1 MAFPACA
8 FSAET
13 WAVYWY
19 GCGSNLETEH
29 GDASRDISEMLKA
42 RLPDNVTVVIQT
54 GGARKWHGHG
64 ISSKKISRYVYRGGK
79 LELVEKQP
87 QASMGS
93 GKTLTSFLAF
103 CRDRYPAD
111 HRIFIFWDHGAG
123 SALGLCNDE
132 NFDFKSLS
140 LRDVRRAF
148 ESTFKASDTKPPFEI
163 IGFDA
168 CLMASLDTANTV
180 SGFSRYM
187 IASQEIEPENGWE
200 YTKWLSALGRDTS
213 MSGAALGR
221 IICDSYMAGCQ
232 AVDTQDAATLSLVD
246 LSKLKKLKMTYNALG
261 LEAVT
266 KIVEDSSFYATYG
279 RRARSAENYVN
290 NKSEGY
296 SCMVDMGSLVRGLKG
311 SLPEFSQLL
320 LDALKETVVY
330 QVSGRDRKPSG
341 LSCFYPY
348 VGDRDIFRAMM
359 ATGNVTSFLILNGLQ
374 HGFIDG
380 DEATAR
386 LQKIADEISTAVDE
400 EETSPSSG
408 EENAGGESEQPSSG
422 SGTSGPD
429 ITGIGAA
436 VAGITSSGSGGQN
449 AGGTSGPDIAGIAGS
464 AVSGI
469 TSPGSGGPSS
479 GSGTSVEDI
488 AGQTGSIV
496 AGVIAHGQGGQSSG
510 GESGQSSSGSVGAAV
525 AGIFANGQGESGEEK
540 PAHAPSSQELVAL
553 FQNAASSA
561 LANVKPLEKLDI
573 SSLEDFPI
581 SVTDGG
587 DALLDLGPDRV
598 RFIDSV
604 RFYLAYVSEED
615 DVILLLGKDADMK
628 SDWDKGTFRDNFRG
642 VWASLD
648 DHLVYLEI
656 THEDDDSNRYAVP
669 IKLNGVRCN
678 LQVVYDFDRESYRI
692 LGARRAIENNVIDKR
707 LIKLKPGDEVTTILK
722 AMSISGDDD
731 DFQDVEVDTFR
742 LGDKITFEDT
752 EMGDGQFLFMF
763 EMRDV
768 QGNTATSKLAHIE
781 VKGDDITVTED

>member
-1 MAFPACA
+1 MCFQKGAPVVRFFLACLLFCLAFPASA

-19 GCGSNLETEH
+19 GCGSNLETEN
-29 GDASRDISEMLKA
+29 GDASRDIAEMLKA

-54 GGARKWHGHG
+54 GGAKKWHGHG
-64 ISSKKISRYVYRGGK
+64 ISSKNISRYVYSGGK

-132 NFDFKSLS
+132 NFGFSSLS

-180 SGFSRYM
+180 NGFARYM

-266 KIVEDSSFYATYG
+266 KVVDDSSFYATYG

-359 ATGNVTSFLILNGLQ
+359 DTGNVTSFLILNGLQ

-380 DEATAR
+380 DDATAR
-386 LQKIADEISTAVDE
+386 LQKIADEISAAVDE
-400 EETSPSSG
+400 EEPSPSSG

-429 ITGIGAA
+429 ISGIGAA

-449 AGGTSGPDIAGIAGS
+449 AGGTSGPDIAGITGS

-469 TSPGSGGPSS
+469 TSPGSGEPSS

-496 AGVIAHGQGGQSSG
+496 AGIVTH
-510 GESGQSSSGSVGAAV
+510 
-525 AGIFANGQGESGEEK
+525 GQGESEEEK
-540 PAHAPSSQELVAL
+540 PAPAPTSQDFVAL
-553 FQNAASSA
+553 LQSASSSA

-581 SVTDGG
+581 SVTGDG

-604 RFYLAYVSEED
+604 RFYLAYVSQED

-669 IKLNGVRCN
+669 IKLNGERCN
-678 LQVVYDFDRESYRI
+678 LQVVYDFDKESYRI

-722 AMSISGDDD
+722 AMTISGDDD
-731 DFQDVEVDTFR
+731 DFQDVEVDTFK

-763 EMRDV
+763 EMSDV